1 MFQLLIG
8 SEAKESLA
16 LDQRTSSFS
25 AWPYEAY
32 LKNSAVLV
40 HRGDLHLSQ
49 DLVLDEGDWFAAM
62 LRQHGID
69 RAALAPD
76 LAKRRI
82 SGLVVEGA
90 LRIAGALINTNSE
103 GGAFLVVAGAFEAR
117 AVSGGGAEIIISG
130 PAVVHETVIGH
141 YNDGILHLDGG
152 LTSKLVVNDDHDLYI
167 AEPHQ
172 IGLQWNSNDDYKNE
186 ITEKHFSACESDDEV
201 GDVLPLWLAQRVH
214 PDLDRWERLIG
225 ALVSAEPV
233 LAKGV
238 ALRSEPADVDRIA
251 AQWDRLRLVPE
262 DQRTPALCDAALA
275 GSGLALLFC
284 PTGLRTPQR
293 VATAVAQ
300 APGLLHGIVQ
310 PEEVTHEV
318 VLAAAQRGGFANLP
332 RAFQSDE
339 VLIALLRAAKDEP
352 ELTTLA
358 EMPAKFITRFTL
370 PEIRAIHKAHPR
382 YAALEAERSRVAK
395 CDTFYLLTQV
405 WQAFLSEA
413 DIIRGLKESGNAE
426 AIHASSM
433 APAVCDAM
441 IAYRGSHLE
450 LLPPEKITEA
460 HVDLAVSYDGNYL
473 AHVPPAM
480 RTAERCRIAVQD
492 KGLALEH
499 VPAALITESLCE
511 LAIEEDGRALAFVPL
526 ALRSEALC
534 RRALRHDFPADR
546 EHVPEGLRAMLAAEG
561 K

>member
-1 MFQLLIG
+1 MFQLLSG
-8 SEAKESLA
+8 SEAKDRLG
-16 LDQRTSSFS
+16 LDRRTSSFS

-40 HRGDLHLSQ
+40 HQGDLQLSR
-49 DLVLDEGDWFAAM
+49 DLVLDEDEGFATM

-69 RAALAPD
+69 RAVLAPD

-141 YNDGILHLDGG
+141 YNDGILHFDGG
-152 LTSKLVVNDDHDLYI
+152 LTAKLVVNDDHDLYI
-167 AEPHQ
+167 GEPQ
-172 IGLQWNSNDDYKNE
+172 QVGLQWNSNDDYKNE
-186 ITEKHFSACESDDEV
+186 ITEKHFSASESDDDV
-201 GDVLPLWLAQRVH
+201 GDVLPLWLAQRVQ
-214 PDLDRWERLIG
+214 PDLDRWERLIA
-225 ALVSAEPV
+225 ALVSGEPV
-233 LAKGV
+233 LTEDD
-238 ALRSEPADVDRIA
+238 ALRSEPANVDRIA

-262 DQRTPALCDAALA
+262 DQRSPALCDAALA
-275 GSGLALLFC
+275 GSGLALLYC
-284 PTGLRTPQR
+284 PSGLRTPQR
-293 VATAVAQ
+293 VAAAVAL

-310 PEEVTHEV
+310 PDEVTHEAV
-318 VLAAAQRGGFANLP
+318 MAAAERGGFANLP

-339 VLIALLRAAKDEP
+339 VLIAYLRAAKDDS

-358 EMPAKFITRFTL
+358 ELPAKFITATTL
-370 PEIRAIHKAHPR
+370 PEIRAIYTAHPR
-382 YAALEAERSRVAK
+382 YAALEAERSNVAG

-426 AIHASSM
+426 AIHPSSM
-433 APAVCDAM
+433 TPAVCDAM

-450 LLPPEKITEA
+450 LLPPEKITNA

-492 KGLALEH
+492 ASHALEH
-499 VPAALITESLCE
+499 VPAALITEDLCQ
-511 LAIEEDGRALAFVPL
+511 LAIEEDGRALAFVPQ
-526 ALRSEALC
+526 ALRTEALC
-534 RRALRHDFPADR
+534 RRALRHEFPADMA
-546 EHVPEGLRAMLAAEG
+546 HVPEDLRATLANER
-561 K
+561 